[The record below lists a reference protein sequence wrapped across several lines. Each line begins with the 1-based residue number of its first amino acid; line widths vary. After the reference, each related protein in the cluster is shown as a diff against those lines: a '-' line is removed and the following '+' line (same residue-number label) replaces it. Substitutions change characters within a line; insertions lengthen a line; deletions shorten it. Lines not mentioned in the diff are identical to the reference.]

1 MLLYTTDGAGNK
13 TSRNIIGPQE
23 NVIATIR
30 YEDEGEH
37 AYFYNKDIRTSVTNV
52 IDESGSGVVSYRYD
66 DYGTTTKYGNQDF
79 YNEVCYTSGVYD
91 ELTGLYYLNAR
102 YYNPESAMFITSDS
116 YLGRVQEPQT
126 LNRYVY
132 CLNNPISRVDPSGH
146 DSYVF
151 SISQFKIESSGIK
164 NILNKYYNKKSHLK
178 VVNSKQTFKKEWNR
192 MKKKKIECVVIN
204 SHANPTELSTEVRD
218 IATKSTVK
226 SLKRKKVKRLIIL
239 GCNAGHDDYAFS
251 NISYEF
257 RKKVKGPVIASD
269 GTVTSYSSTPTTET
283 SPFSSIADDEWRWWR
298 KKRKG
303 KKKRKNNVGWIMYD
317 NLSIMS
323 YSGLKKMTIMD
334 MCKWN
339 GNYLK

>member
-1 MLLYTTDGAGNK
+1 MVSPPTITETIQKEYDANNQLTKVTCRDGNTEDPVKYTQLNSYNYDGQRISKTDNGVTTNYYYQGGVLLYTTDGEGNK
-13 TSRNIIGPQE
+13 TSQNVVGPQE

-79 YNEVCYTSGVYD
+79 YNELCYTSGVYD

-146 DSYVF
+146 DSYFF
-151 SISQFKIESSGIK
+151 SKM
-164 NILNKYYNKKSHLK
+164 NLK
-178 VVNSKQTFKKEWNR
+178 MKQVE
-192 MKKKKIECVVIN
+192 
-204 SHANPTELSTEVRD
+204 
-218 IATKSTVK
+218 
-226 SLKRKKVKRLIIL
+226 
-239 GCNAGHDDYAFS
+239 
-251 NISYEF
+251 
-257 RKKVKGPVIASD
+257 
-269 GTVTSYSSTPTTET
+269 
-283 SPFSSIADDEWRWWR
+283 
-298 KKRKG
+298 
-303 KKKRKNNVGWIMYD
+303 
-317 NLSIMS
+317 
-323 YSGLKKMTIMD
+323 
-334 MCKWN
+334 
-339 GNYLK
+339 